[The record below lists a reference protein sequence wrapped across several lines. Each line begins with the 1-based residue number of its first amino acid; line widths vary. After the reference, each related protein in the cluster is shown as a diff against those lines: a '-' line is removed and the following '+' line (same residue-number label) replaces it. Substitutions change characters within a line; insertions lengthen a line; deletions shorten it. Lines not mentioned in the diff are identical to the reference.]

1 VGTHAGDMI
10 GEIALAIEMGADAV
24 DIGKTI
30 HPHPTLGE
38 SIGLAAEAFEGACT
52 DLPPVRR

>member
-1 VGTHAGDMI
+1 V
-10 GEIALAIEMGADAV
+10 ALAIEMGADEV

-38 SIGLAAEAFEGACT
+38 SIGMAAEVAHGACT